1 MFLFHPL
8 FGICSNRR
16 CNCNDCPGGNYRKND
31 GEKLGE
37 ANTLAAKANMS
48 FQSNLRNAEVIEAM
62 GMASSIRSKIE
73 GLYDEVS
80 SKQAI
85 ASDKAGLLRAL
96 SKSFRVISQS
106 ALLGLGAFLALNGE
120 ISPGTD
126 DSWLSFI
133 GPSAS
138 ANRYH
143 GGLMERICHR
153 QRPILQITKWSSNI
167 FHLNLIG

>member
-1 MFLFHPL
+1 MCIRDRRETVSKASFKTTLLTGKPEASSLAMQDLIGLRQFVTGNGILAFMDAPWAPIYIGVMFLFHPL
-8 FGICSNRR
+8 FGISAIVAVIVMIALAVITE
-16 CNCNDCPGGNYRKND
+16 KMT

-85 ASDKAGLLRAL
+85 ASDKA
-96 SKSFRVISQS
+96 
-106 ALLGLGAFLALNGE
+106 
-120 ISPGTD
+120 
-126 DSWLSFI
+126 
-133 GPSAS
+133 
-138 ANRYH
+138 
-143 GGLMERICHR
+143 
-153 QRPILQITKWSSNI
+153 
-167 FHLNLIG
+167 